1 MADTVFK
8 QMGNIVGNK
17 LTNLKAEL
25 VGLINGKVDL
35 TGGTMTGAITS
46 LQTAGSI
53 TEAVAVMASDVLE
66 PDNGTIQ
73 TRTLIANTTL
83 TDGLANGQS
92 MTLIVTSGGFTL
104 TFPTT
109 TFWAG
114 SAPTLQ
120 TTDRLFL
127 EKIGGVLY
135 CSHTGSI

>member
-1 MADTVFK
+1 
-8 QMGNIVGNK
+8 
-17 LTNLKAEL
+17 
-25 VGLINGKVDL
+25 
-35 TGGTMTGAITS
+35 
-46 LQTAGSI
+46 
-53 TEAVAVMASDVLE
+53 MASDVLE

-73 TRTLIANTTL
+73 TRTLTANTTL

-114 SAPTLQ
+114 SVPTLQ

-127 EKIGGVLY
+127 EKIGTTLY
-135 CSHTGSI
+135 CSHTGSIA